1 MILHDYDKI
10 VRERQKAIRRQ
21 INERQLSIKAIHLD
35 AGWEN
40 ASSLLSYFPANQD
53 VEPAVMS
60 VAALYRLLHTGAL
73 PADLLSMLLP
83 DGMAIVRVP
92 EHMDHDKIADAFTD
106 YLKDKNDF
114 HHPESEAG
122 RNLSPNETAALDDK
136 VVHLPIKG
144 VVNG

>member
-53 VEPAVMS
+53 AEPAVMS
-60 VAALYRLLHTGAL
+60 VAALYRLLHSGAL

-83 DGMAIVRVP
+83 EGMAIVRVP
-92 EHMDHDKIADAFTD
+92 ENIDHDKLADAFAD
-106 YLKDKNDF
+106 YLKCKNDF
-114 HHPESEAG
+114 HHPDSEAERDLG
-122 RNLSPNETAALDDK
+122 PNETAALNAK
-136 VVHLPIKG
+136 VVHLPLG
-144 VVNG
+144 RVA